1 MFQINP
7 SSSTPIYKQIA
18 DQVRRQVAGGQLLA
32 GVELPSVRS
41 VAMQHAINPMTVSKA
56 YSQLESEGL
65 LFRKRGM
72 GMTVAEQPQHTTH
85 PQRLAL
91 LAPHLQAVARIA
103 QQLQVEP
110 QAALALFKTCL
121 AKSTSPEDAPKIA
134 PNPVKPLNPPSPP
147 NPPNLST
154 QEIP

>member
-7 SSSTPIYKQIA
+7 SLSTPIYKQIA

-41 VAMQHAINPMTVSKA
+41 VALQHAINPMTVSKA

-65 LFRKRGM
+65 LCRNRGM
-72 GMTVAEQPQHTTH
+72 GMTVAEQQQHSTH
-85 PQRLAL
+85 QQRLTL

-110 QAALALFKTCL
+110 RAALALFEKCM
-121 AKSTSPEDAPKIA
+121 AKSVDPAAPKEIDANPSTLTSPSTSP
-134 PNPVKPLNPPSPP
+134 
-147 NPPNLST
+147 T
-154 QEIP
+154 REIT

>member
-7 SSSTPIYKQIA
+7 SSSTPIYRQIA

-32 GVELPSVRS
+32 GAELPSVRS

-56 YSQLESEGL
+56 YSQLEVEGL
-65 LFRKRGM
+65 LCRKRGM
-72 GMTVAEQPQHTTH
+72 GMTVADQTMQTSH

-103 QQLQVEP
+103 QQLQVKP
-110 QAALALFKTCL
+110 HAALALFRSCL
-121 AKSTSPEDAPKIA
+121 AKSVGPEHATEIDS
-134 PNPVKPLNPPSPP
+134 NPLKPP
-147 NPPNLST
+147 NPTT
-154 QEIP
+154 QEIT

>member
-7 SSSTPIYKQIA
+7 SLSTPIYKQIA

-41 VAMQHAINPMTVSKA
+41 VALQYAINPMTVSKA

-65 LFRKRGM
+65 LCRNRGM
-72 GMTVAEQPQHTTH
+72 GMTVAEQQQHSTH
-85 PQRLAL
+85 QQRLTL

-110 QAALALFKTCL
+110 QAAVALFETCL
-121 AKSTSPEDAPKIA
+121 AKSDSPADASKID
-134 PNPVKPLNPPSPP
+134 PHLSKPS
-147 NPPNLST
+147 NLTNTST
-154 QEIP
+154 QEIK